1 MPVKGRKP
9 KPEAI
14 KKLGGRSHKKK
25 EPPLVELPM
34 DALTDANDYMAMP
47 GEKELWSSL
56 VEAGVA
62 KKSDRQAFVRYI
74 DMISVYVKA
83 RSDVEERGA
92 VLDVGTKNERNNPSW
107 RIMRQA
113 QTELLKLEVE
123 FGLTPSAKQ
132 RVMKALL
139 CDNKT
144 GGDGGY
150 AAIRRGASS

>member
-1 MPVKGRKP
+1 MATKGRKP

-25 EPPLVELPM
+25 EPPLVELPI
-34 DALTDANDYMAMP
+34 DALTDAGDMAIP
-47 GEKELWSSL
+47 GDKELWGSL

-62 KKSDRQAFVRYI
+62 KKSDRQAFLRYI
-74 DMISVYVKA
+74 DMISVYMKA

-92 VLDVGTKNERNNPSW
+92 VLDVGTKKERNNPSW
-107 RIMRQA
+107 RVMRQA

-132 RVMKALL
+132 RVMKALF
-139 CDNKT
+139 CDNKAG
-144 GGDGGY
+144 GGDGY
-150 AAIRRGASS
+150 AAIRRGATP